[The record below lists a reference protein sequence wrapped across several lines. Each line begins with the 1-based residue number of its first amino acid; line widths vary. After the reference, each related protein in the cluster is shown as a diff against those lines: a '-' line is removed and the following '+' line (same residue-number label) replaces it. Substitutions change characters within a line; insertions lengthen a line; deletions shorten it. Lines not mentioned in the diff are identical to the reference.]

1 MGLKNAA
8 SQPLL
13 CLEEIAVDFS
23 AYPACLHLHLAYEKR
38 PCSLSASSLVEGLS
52 LISQHIQKALS
63 YSIRSTQLLS
73 LVQGLRHTLC
83 LRFEKAFEQDQ
94 CGLLAW
100 LRCCCGILR
109 TLGANCTWP
118 LKLVNATS
126 QPYLWPEGFAVSLTA
141 YLKGIVT
148 CFCAYIDTCCIDC
161 VHVLQGGPD

>member
-63 YSIRSTQLLS
+63 YSSRAESTQPLS
-73 LVQGLRHTLC
+73 LVCGLRHTQLS
-83 LRFEKAFEQDQ
+83 AFLES
-94 CGLLAW
+94 
-100 LRCCCGILR
+100 I
-109 TLGANCTWP
+109 
-118 LKLVNATS
+118 
-126 QPYLWPEGFAVSLTA
+126 
-141 YLKGIVT
+141 
-148 CFCAYIDTCCIDC
+148 
-161 VHVLQGGPD
+161 